1 MPKQIDGTWYSDDGN
16 LYWDGSVW
24 RPLVPAPR
32 GAALASAAGPAGAC
46 QVCWGTPAAKVT
58 FAQHIG
64 VVIVWVNRRVRGVF
78 CRECAIALFRREMNL
93 TLATGWW
100 GIISFFLGNP
110 ITIIY
115 DLVQRARVARWEPP
129 QRPEGAPLPLPLGR
143 PVFLRPG
150 IAVPIVLIVVLL
162 ALNLSP
168 RG

>member
-1 MPKQIDGTWYSDDGN
+1 MPNQVDGTWYSDDGT
-16 LYWDGSVW
+16 LYWDGAVW
-24 RPLVPAPR
+24 RPTVPAPP
-32 GAALASAAGPAGAC
+32 GAAQAAAAGPAGAC
-46 QVCWGTPAAKVT
+46 QVCWATPAAKVT

-64 VVIVWVNRRVRGVF
+64 VVIVWVNRRVKGVF
-78 CRECAIALFRREMNL
+78 CRDCAIALFRREMNL

-100 GIISFFLGNP
+100 GVISFFLGNP

-115 DLVQRARVARWEPP
+115 DLVQRARVARWKPP
-129 QRPEGAPLPLPLGR
+129 QRPEGAPPPLPLGR

-150 IAVPIVLIVVLL
+150 IAVPIGLFALLL

>member
-1 MPKQIDGTWYSDDGN
+1 MPKQVDGTWYSDDGT

-24 RPLVPAPR
+24 RPTVPAPP
-32 GAALASAAGPAGAC
+32 GAALAAAAGPAGAC
-46 QVCWGTPAAKVT
+46 QVCWATPAAKVT

-64 VVIVWVNRRVRGVF
+64 VVIVWVNRRVKGVF

-100 GIISFFLGNP
+100 GVISFFLGNP

-115 DLVQRARVARWEPP
+115 DLVQRARVARWKPP
-129 QRPEGAPLPLPLGR
+129 QRPEGAPPPLPLGR

-150 IAVPIVLIVVLL
+150 IAVPIGLFALLL